1 MAYQKA
7 TEPAEP
13 GEVQPGSGLTVTVAA
28 YQELQSARRD
38 VRTPLLACPRWEVL
52 NVALVE
58 RTFGQMTAFH
68 GAAVMS

>member
-1 MAYQKA
+1 
-7 TEPAEP
+7 
-13 GEVQPGSGLTVTVAA
+13 VTVAA

-58 RTFGQMTAFH
+58 RTFGQMTAFD

>member
-38 VRTPLLACPRWEVL
+38 VRPLCSHAPPWEVL
-52 NVALVE
+52 NVGLVE
-58 RTFGQMTAFH
+58 RTFGQMTAFD